1 MRIGL
6 LAAAR
11 ITTAAVVEPA
21 TRIDGADVVAVAART
36 LERAQVAADRW
47 GLGLAFGSY
56 QELVESPEIDAIYI
70 ATPAALHHRWTLAA
84 LAAGKHV
91 LCEKPFASNAGEAR
105 EMVAAA
111 DAAGLVLMEAFHWRY
126 HPLVGQMRAILDSGR
141 LGTIKRVE
149 GTFELSEDVIPR
161 GDIRWDIEIG
171 GGALMD
177 LGCYPV
183 HWVRWAVG
191 AEPTVISAEAVCPEP
206 EIDGRLSAELLWA
219 SGTTGRIR
227 CSMIEPLGSPTVLRL
242 DVFGSEG
249 KMLVTN
255 PIAPQSGTRLVVET
269 SAGTDTIAVD
279 RSATYDHQL
288 AAFRDA
294 VELGI
299 APPTSGAE
307 PIANMVVI
315 DDCYRAAGLQPR
327 PSIDA

>member
-1 MRIGL
+1 
-6 LAAAR
+6 
-11 ITTAAVVEPA
+11 
-21 TRIDGADVVAVAART
+21 
-36 LERAQVAADRW
+36 
-47 GLGLAFGSY
+47 
-56 QELVESPEIDAIYI
+56 
-70 ATPAALHHRWTLAA
+70 
-84 LAAGKHV
+84 
-91 LCEKPFASNAGEAR
+91 
-105 EMVAAA
+105 
-111 DAAGLVLMEAFHWRY
+111 
-126 HPLVGQMRAILDSGR
+126 MRAILDSGR

-227 CSMIEPLGSPTVLRL
+227 CSMIEPPGSPPLVRF
-242 DVFGSEG
+242 DVSGRDG
-249 KMLVTN
+249 RMLVTN
-255 PIAPQSGTRLVVET
+255 PMAPQSGSVLVVET
-269 SAGTDTIAVD
+269 SDGTDTIEVD

-299 APPTSGAE
+299 APPPSGAE

-315 DDCYRAAGLQPR
+315 DDCHRAAGLRPR